1 LPGSGGTGGG
11 NCVEIAPMPGGT
23 IAVRHGADP
32 GGPTLLFTRAEMD
45 AWVTGCKAGEFDD
58 LS

>member
-1 LPGSGGTGGG
+1 
-11 NCVEIAPMPGGT
+11 MPGGT